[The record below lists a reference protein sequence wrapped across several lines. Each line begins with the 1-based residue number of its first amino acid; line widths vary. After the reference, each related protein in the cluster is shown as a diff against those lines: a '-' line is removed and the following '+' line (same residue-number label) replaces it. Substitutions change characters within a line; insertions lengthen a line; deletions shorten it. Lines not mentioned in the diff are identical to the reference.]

1 MSENARKNVSRCAR
15 KYVRQNGRLYGQIEC
30 QNMPIYG
37 NARHG
42 AHLPVV
48 DLSMKNGPGGLAPR
62 FRSHPSHP
70 SCKRLQGTRVSAR
83 NHKETSG
90 TFRTPGPPCGRW
102 STAVPHH
109 RRFFLQW
116 MCHLSYTVHSSKS
129 KDSKVSF
136 IEVKKFQHDISWFMI
151 TKPYKTHQNAK
162 DVEKQHVGW
171 KPQQESNVSGTSAA
185 LQISHHFPSD
195 FFSSI
200 AWSLAWSLACHAHS
214 WGITWIR
221 SMCYDVLWE
230 CLCCPHL
237 ESDDR
242 LSWGKHV

>member
-1 MSENARKNVSRCAR
+1 MKYRCSASSEVLSAMDVPPELHSTL
-15 KYVRQNGRLYGQIEC
+15 VQVEGFEGQFHWFHWSQE
-30 QNMPIYG
+30 
-37 NARHG
+37 
-42 AHLPVV
+42 
-48 DLSMKNGPGGLAPR
+48 
-62 FRSHPSHP
+62 
-70 SCKRLQGTRVSAR
+70 VSA
-83 NHKETSG
+83 
-90 TFRTPGPPCGRW
+90 W
-102 STAVPHH
+102 
-109 RRFFLQW
+109 
-116 MCHLSYTVHSSKS
+116 HL
-129 KDSKVSF
+129 
-136 IEVKKFQHDISWFMI
+136 MI
-151 TKPYKTHQNAK
+151 TKAYKTHQNAK

-171 KPQQESNVSGTSAA
+171 KSQQESNVSGTSAA